1 MRPIRQTFATFNCL
15 ALAVLAV
22 PFAASQAQQRDSA
35 AAIEKL
41 PSFEVA
47 SIKPS
52 RPGEGNHDWDSN
64 SDRVTIENYSL
75 RDLIASAY
83 NLKPDSQVL
92 GGPEWLDNKH
102 FDIAAKVDD
111 VELAK
116 LKTMTGNDIR
126 NEWNQM
132 MQSLL
137 ADRFRLKVR
146 RDQRTIP
153 VYALVVVKSG
163 QKLALA
169 TAKETNH
176 SLSGQNSHLTATAI
190 SMASLAN
197 YLTHVNEAESR
208 VVVDRTG
215 LTGDF
220 NFKLDWT
227 RDRGNGIPPDAQ
239 YPGLFTALREQ
250 LGLELKPDKA
260 PVDVVVVESAKEPE
274 FDGTDTR
281 RQP

>member
-1 MRPIRQTFATFNCL
+1 VRPIRHTFATFNGL
-15 ALAVLAV
+15 ALVVLGV
-22 PFAASQAQQRDSA
+22 PFAASQAQQRYGA
-35 AAIEKL
+35 AAIEK

-64 SDRVTIENYSL
+64 SDPVTIENYCL

-83 NLKPDSQVL
+83 DLKSDSQVL
-92 GGPEWLDNKH
+92 GGPNWLDNKH
-102 FDIAAKVDD
+102 FDIAAKVDYA
-111 VELAK
+111 ELAK
-116 LKTMTGNDIR
+116 LKTMTGNDTR

-137 ADRFRLKVR
+137 ADRFGLKVR
-146 RDQRTIP
+146 LDQRTIP
-153 VYALVVVKSG
+153 VYALVVAKSG
-163 QKLALA
+163 QKLALV

-176 SLSGQNSHLTATAI
+176 SLSGRNSHLTATAI

-197 YLTHVNEAESR
+197 YLTHTNEAEDR

-239 YPGLFTALREQ
+239 YPDMFTALREQ

-274 FDGTDTR
+274 LD
-281 RQP
+281 

>member
-1 MRPIRQTFATFNCL
+1 VRPIRHNLAAFNCL
-15 ALAVLAV
+15 ALAVLVV
-22 PFAASQAQQRDSA
+22 PSAASQAQQRA
-35 AAIEKL
+35 GAVRIEKL

-64 SDRVTIENYSL
+64 SDRLTIENYSL
-75 RDLIASAY
+75 RDLIASAC
-83 NLKPDSQVL
+83 NLKSDSQVL
-92 GGPEWLDNKH
+92 SGPGWLDNKH

-111 VELAK
+111 AELAK
-116 LKTMTGNDIR
+116 LKMMTRNDTR
-126 NEWNQM
+126 DEWNQM

-137 ADRFRLKVR
+137 ADRFGLKVR

-153 VYALVVVKSG
+153 VYALVVAKSG
-163 QKLALA
+163 QKLAPA

-176 SLSGQNSHLTATAI
+176 SLSGHNSHLTATAI
-190 SMASLAN
+190 SMASLAD
-197 YLTHVNEAESR
+197 YLTHTNEAEDR

-227 RDRGNGIPPDAQ
+227 HDRGSGIPPDAQ

-250 LGLELKPDKA
+250 LGLQLKPGKA
-260 PVDVVVVESAKEPE
+260 PVDVVVVESAREPE
-274 FDGTDTR
+274 VD
-281 RQP
+281 

>member
-1 MRPIRQTFATFNCL
+1 MGDYKVVRPIRHTFATFNFL
-15 ALAVLAV
+15 ALAVLGV
-22 PFAASQAQQRDSA
+22 PFAVSQAQQRDGA

-47 SIKPS
+47 SVKPS
-52 RPGEGNHDWDSN
+52 RPGESNHDWDSN
-64 SDRVTIENYSL
+64 SDRVTIENYCL

-83 NLKPDSQVL
+83 DLKSDSQVL
-92 GGPEWLDNKH
+92 GGPNWLDNKH

-116 LKTMTGNDIR
+116 LKTMTGNDTR

-137 ADRFRLKVR
+137 ADRFGLKVR

-153 VYALVVVKSG
+153 VYTLVVAKSG

-176 SLSGQNSHLTATAI
+176 SLSGDNSHLTATAI
-190 SMASLAN
+190 SMASFAN
-197 YLTHVNEAESR
+197 YLTHMNEAEDR
-208 VVVDRTG
+208 VVIDRTR

-227 RDRGNGIPPDAQ
+227 RDRGNDILPDAQ

-274 FDGTDTR
+274 FD
-281 RQP
+281 

>member
-1 MRPIRQTFATFNCL
+1 VRPIRHTLATFNCL
-15 ALAVLAV
+15 ALAVLGV
-22 PFAASQAQQRDSA
+22 PFAASQAQQRDGA
-35 AAIEKL
+35 AAIEK

-52 RPGEGNHDWDSN
+52 KPGEGNHDWNSN
-64 SDRVTIENYSL
+64 SDRVTIANYSL

-83 NLKPDSQVL
+83 NLKSDSQVL
-92 GGPEWLDNKH
+92 GGPNWLDNKH

-111 VELAK
+111 AELAK
-116 LKTMTGNDIR
+116 LKTMTGNDTR

-137 ADRFRLKVR
+137 ADRFGLKVR

-153 VYALVVVKSG
+153 VYALVVAKSG

-176 SLSGQNSHLTATAI
+176 SLSGHNSHLTATAI

-197 YLTHVNEAESR
+197 YLTHMNEAEDR
-208 VVVDRTG
+208 VVVDRAG

-274 FDGTDTR
+274 FD
-281 RQP
+281 